1 MWRGGV
7 VGFVL
12 RAAALVLYTAIR
24 SVWALLPWRTREELL
39 WESQRWGR
47 RILRLC
53 GVRLLVEGT
62 APVGSPVI
70 YVCNHASLLDIPVL
84 LAVLPPGLCFLYK
97 EELQRIPLFGWVLR
111 RMPYVPIAR
120 GQSLAAWRQLQQAAQ
135 QLQQYGLS
143 PVVFPEGERTPDGQ
157 LRAFRRGA
165 FVLAAMVGHPVV
177 PVAIAGTYRLLPRHR
192 LRFLP
197 GTVRVRIGEPLPP
210 PPMERKEQQGY
221 QERVRMLLQ
230 RWLVEL
236 SEGLDSWAHARM
248 PASWSSESPN

>member
-84 LAVLPPGLCFLYK
+84 LAVLPPGLCFL
-97 EELQRIPLFGWVLR
+97 
-111 RMPYVPIAR
+111 
-120 GQSLAAWRQLQQAAQ
+120 
-135 QLQQYGLS
+135 
-143 PVVFPEGERTPDGQ
+143 
-157 LRAFRRGA
+157 
-165 FVLAAMVGHPVV
+165 
-177 PVAIAGTYRLLPRHR
+177 
-192 LRFLP
+192 
-197 GTVRVRIGEPLPP
+197 
-210 PPMERKEQQGY
+210 
-221 QERVRMLLQ
+221 
-230 RWLVEL
+230 
-236 SEGLDSWAHARM
+236 
-248 PASWSSESPN
+248 